1 VNVASVSYDSQAVL
15 SAFAQAHQISY
26 PLLADQ
32 GSAVIR
38 SFGILNTNV
47 PADVRFYGIPFPG
60 DYLLAPDGTIKEKI
74 FLDDYQERVAA
85 SEVLLRNFGAGTNGL
100 SAGIK
105 TDDVTAKITLSDAA
119 TYSGIQLGVAVEFA
133 INSGW
138 HIYGQPLPANYTPVA
153 ITFDGDLVTSQQ
165 IAFPTAAPVEFKE
178 LGETLPVYSGEL
190 KASGQVLL
198 KQKLK
203 PGEYKLAGTIQFQEC
218 SDTVCKIPQRIRF
231 ELPLH
236 IDPLAPGA
244 AQMKKP
250 VA

>member
-1 VNVASVSYDSQAVL
+1 VNVASISYDSQAAL
-15 SAFAQAHQISY
+15 GAFAQAHQISY

-47 PADVRFYGIPFPG
+47 PADVSFYGIPFPG
-60 DYLLAPDGTIKEKI
+60 DYLIAPDGTVKEKI
-74 FLDDYQERVAA
+74 FLDDYQERAAA

-100 SAGIK
+100 SAEIK
-105 TDDVTAKITLSDAA
+105 TDDVRAKISLSDAES
-119 TYSGIQLGVAVEFA
+119 YSGIQLGVAVEFA

-138 HIYGQPLPANYTPVA
+138 HIYGEPLPSNYTPVA
-153 ITFDGDLVTSQQ
+153 ITFDADLVTSQN
-165 IAFPTAAPVEFKE
+165 IALPAATPVEFKE

-190 KASGQVLL
+190 KASGKVLL

-203 PGEYKLAGTIQFQEC
+203 AGDYKLGGTIQFQEC

-231 ELPLH
+231 ELPLR
-236 IDPLAPGA
+236 IDPMAPSA
-244 AQMKKP
+244 AQMKKSG
-250 VA
+250 

>member
-1 VNVASVSYDSQAVL
+1 LLEELTPGHCRATHDHVSLRYILHYA
-15 SAFAQAHQISY
+15 
-26 PLLADQ
+26 
-32 GSAVIR
+32 GIR
-38 SFGILNTNV
+38 FDDGILANV
-47 PADVRFYGIPFPG
+47 HVIFDAGATGDDRSVFDSGRAGDADLSHDQCFAADAAIVR
-60 DYLLAPDGTIKEKI
+60 YLH
-74 FLDDYQERVAA
+74 
-85 SEVLLRNFGAGTNGL
+85 EVIDFGAGTDGP
-100 SAGIK
+100 SAEIK

-138 HIYGQPLPANYTPVA
+138 HIYGQPLPTNYTPVA

-165 IAFPTAAPVEFKE
+165 IAFPAATPVEFKE

-218 SDTVCKIPQRIRF
+218 SDTVCKI
-231 ELPLH
+231 
-236 IDPLAPGA
+236 
-244 AQMKKP
+244 
-250 VA
+250 